1 MVEQKP
7 SQQFLQ
13 LVQVVSRSLSLVVE
27 VVEVEVEV
35 VGVEAGAEAEEE
47 VEASNQFQICSYL
60 SHGLALV
67 LLSSF
72 VHLPA
77 QFVV

>member
-27 VVEVEVEV
+27 VEV
-35 VGVEAGAEAEEE
+35 VGVEAGAEAEAE